1 MLKLLEGLNDAQQRA
16 VTSTAPVIL
25 CLAGAGSGKTR
36 ALTHRVAYLHQEHRV
51 GTSNMLCLTFTR
63 LAGKEAKER
72 IMALIGEG
80 EGRKLFCNTFHAFA
94 VSVLREWGEKIG
106 LDEYFSIYD
115 QEDRESILQAII
127 EEFGSRTTVGKVLPV
142 LLEPGW
148 KDETACPEEARVAK
162 EYRYQLQQNNA
173 IDLDGLIPAVN
184 NLWKTHHDILDHYW
198 KTYTHVFVDEFQDT
212 NDEQMEMIQLLNPEN
227 LFVVGDDFQNIYTW
241 RGAKIE
247 YILTFSD
254 RYVGCEVVKLEDNY
268 RSTQEIVAAAN
279 NLISH
284 NTRQTKKTLR
294 AHKDGEKI
302 KSFRFPNEQQEFKAV
317 IDAIDLMC
325 HKGESLSDI
334 AVLARTNSQ
343 IDRIKGLMDELGVP
357 ALRVSGR
364 DDPFKKRDIKAL
376 LNWLDYLNNLQ
387 NISSLK
393 KVLAADFPR
402 RYITRFQFSQIGLLA
417 MHEGVSLDQVV
428 FHRKISGIDLS
439 MFKSDLKELE
449 TDMETAEYRPSAC
462 FKALINHF
470 MIGEFYRTQKL
481 KNRIRDA
488 EQAYRQII
496 RWEQSKEEAGEDY
509 SLSSFLRWL
518 RYRDIQEKLILENED
533 AVRLMTVHAAK
544 GLEFGTVFVIG
555 LAQGLFP
562 SQRTEEVE
570 EERRLCYVALTR
582 AKDQLYITWPKQI
595 ETWGGRILET
605 KQSQFLAEVTAPRVE
620 RQVV

>member
-1 MLKLLEGLNDAQQRA
+1 M
-16 VTSTAPVIL
+16 
-25 CLAGAGSGKTR
+25 
-36 ALTHRVAYLHQEHRV
+36 
-51 GTSNMLCLTFTR
+51 
-63 LAGKEAKER
+63 KER
-72 IMALIGEG
+72 VMALIGQQES
-80 EGRKLFCNTFHAFA
+80 RKLFCNTFHAFA
-94 VSVLREWGEKIG
+94 VMVLREWGEKIG

-127 EEFGSRTTVGKVLPV
+127 EEFGGRTTVGKVLPV
-142 LLEPGW
+142 LIEPDW
-148 KDETACPEEARVAK
+148 KDETAYPEEVRVAK
-162 EYRYQLQQNNA
+162 EYRYRLQQNNA

-184 NLWKTHHDILDHYW
+184 DLWKSHPDILAHYH

-212 NDEQMEMIQLLNPEN
+212 NDEQMEMIRLLSPEN

-247 YILTFSD
+247 YILTFPE
-254 RYVGCEVVKLEDNY
+254 RYPGCEVIKLEDNY
-268 RSTQEIVAAAN
+268 RSTREIVAAAN

-284 NTRQTKKTLR
+284 NIHQTKKTLR
-294 AHKDGEKI
+294 AHKDGDVIEI
-302 KSFRFPNEQQEFKAV
+302 FDFPSEQQEFKAV
-317 IDAIDLMC
+317 IDAIDLLRG
-325 HKGESLSDI
+325 KGESLSDM
-334 AVLARTNSQ
+334 AVLARTNDQ
-343 IDRIKGLMDELGVP
+343 IDRLKGLMDELGVP
-357 ALRVSGR
+357 ALRVSGK

-376 LNWLDYLNNLQ
+376 LAWMEYLNNQ
-387 NISSLK
+387 HDVQALK
-393 KVLAADFPR
+393 KILTSDFPR
-402 RYITRFQFSQIGLLA
+402 RYLTRFQFSQLGLYA
-417 MHEGVSLDQVV
+417 MHAEIPFDRLV
-428 FHRKISGIDLS
+428 FSDAIPGIDLS
-439 MFKSDLKELE
+439 EFKADLKALE
-449 TDMETAEYRPSAC
+449 TAISETEYYPSIL
-462 FKALINHF
+462 FKTIVNHF
-470 MIGEFYRTQKL
+470 KIGDFYRSQKL
-481 KNRIRDA
+481 HNRIKDA
-488 EQAYRQII
+488 EQAYRQIA
-496 RWEQSKEEAGEDY
+496 RWEHSKEEAGEDFGA
-509 SLSSFLRWL
+509 SSFLRWL